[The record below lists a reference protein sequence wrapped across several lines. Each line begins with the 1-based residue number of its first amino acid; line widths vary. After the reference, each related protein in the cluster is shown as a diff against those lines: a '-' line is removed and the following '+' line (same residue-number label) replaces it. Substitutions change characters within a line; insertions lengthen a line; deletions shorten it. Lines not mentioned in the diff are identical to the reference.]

1 MLNVETHSKI
11 PVRVSAILEEVL
23 KINRVVGE
31 GKVHGFLPCF
41 VGCLM
46 GGGGA
51 QKKFTLQL
59 GGGGTSKIENHYSP
73 HLHKL

>member
-46 GGGGA
+46 GGGA
-51 QKKFTLQL
+51 EKIHFTTW
-59 GGGGTSKIENHYSP
+59 GGGGDFQN
-73 HLHKL
+73 

>member
-46 GGGGA
+46 GGGGGA
-51 QKKFTLQL
+51 EKIHFTTWGRGDFQ
-59 GGGGTSKIENHYSP
+59 N
-73 HLHKL
+73 